1 MCFKPLGCL
10 AIPLAQGIAGANG
23 NSVLNGTGVPSNSLG
38 VNGDFYIDT
47 AANEIYGPKTAGAW
61 ASGINLV
68 GSDGLSLLNGSGIPG
83 SGVGVDGDFYI
94 DTTADAI
101 YGPKTSGAWG
111 GATSLIGPTGPN
123 GVSVIKVL
131 GGGTNF
137 TALGV
142 QNLPPGGTITTT
154 ANQLCA
160 NNNDIAKIV
169 FIGRLFLTSTS
180 AAGRSV
186 NFSLNINGVDCATL
200 FRPSL
205 SALSPSLVA
214 SSVLG
219 IVYEI
224 RISLYV
230 KRLTQ
235 TTFQLFCEVINA
247 GGGFNE
253 INNYTPVSTGLA
265 IDFAASN
272 TIQFTGELTA
282 VGQNVSQVQ
291 SWIERYYS
299 A

>member
-10 AIPLAQGIAGANG
+10 SIPLAQGIQGPQGPQGDPGAPG
-23 NSVLNGTGVPSNSLG
+23 GQ
-38 VNGDFYIDT
+38 GDPGGKGDPGDP
-47 AANEIYGPKTAGAW
+47 GPA
-61 ASGINLV
+61 
-68 GSDGLSLLNGSGIPG
+68 
-83 SGVGVDGDFYI
+83 
-94 DTTADAI
+94 
-101 YGPKTSGAWG
+101 
-111 GATSLIGPTGPN
+111 GPN

-131 GGGTNF
+131 GNGSNF

-160 NNNDIAKIV
+160 NNGDIAKIV
-169 FIGRLFLTSTS
+169 FVGKLVASAEPARGRTVEF
-180 AAGRSV
+180 AV
-186 NFSLNINGVDCATL
+186 NINGVDCAT
-200 FRPSL
+200 RPIPFLPAISPNLGAGSL
-205 SALSPSLVA
+205 GS
-214 SSVLG
+214 
-219 IVYEI
+219 VYEI
-224 RISLYV
+224 RIALYV

-235 TTFQLFCEVINA
+235 TTFQLFCEVVK
-247 GGGFNE
+247 GGYDFNE